1 MTIPLLRPLA
11 LFCILTLSFGSSL
24 LAQQAPTPTPGGGF
38 TFTTAQAPD
47 IQLADRDGDGVPDIS
62 DLCPDTGGYPETD
75 GCPRINTDS
84 DGDGVWDHE
93 DECPFE
99 AGSPENNGCPPPNEE
114 PITDNDG
121 DGIRNPA
128 DQCPDEAGPLE
139 NHGCPLATEIP
150 PDADGDGVPDAE
162 DECPDQ
168 HHNGA
173 IFNGCP
179 DTDGD
184 GLVDNIDACPDE
196 AGPAETQGCPLIP
209 LTPLLPTVLPT
220 QPPVAQPTSQPP
232 TLPPLEPGPPEGI
245 IPVDPSDVGLN
256 PNDIFADCPQLIEP
270 SAVFPIYV
278 LSYLQGTDDPCAN
291 GQDMVDVEFFP
302 IPGAADALGMDAI
315 QEQMEGCPAS
325 LASNLQHLERFERPT
340 IQAELASQ
348 QVDIGCAQ
356 TLSNQ
361 QEPFISF
368 ERVCY
373 LFIGEASSD
382 YITDISVPGV
392 ITLDG
397 VIPANSMMPVTVPP
411 TVGMDI
417 DISFFDY
424 GPKVDP
430 SYMIIA
436 RGSIGDSPAEAE
448 VEGFAVGL
456 APESNCEVPD
466 DPTDNIHCFTF
477 DIEVTN
483 PDPDP
488 VMMWFMVFHL
498 PDEMIAATYFDVA
511 PPGDS
516 AHTVYAIGV
525 VLQQPLDLS
534 QIFLGTQVQ
543 PFVIVNSVSLASV
556 HEPSHCQQNAPEP
569 TPPPTTPTPAPTQTP
584 DPNASPTAVP
594 TTAPTNAPQ
603 PTTAPTNPPQ
613 STPADPNPT
622 TPPSDT
628 GDDGGEGV
636 VQPVPGDEPNVEAG
650 LPPPVAVGGILAVFE
665 VQEPFVEFHSDLY
678 MLENEVVVPLIA
690 NTPRLETN
698 PRLDR
703 DGAWVVYVE
712 TDIDA
717 NFSRKLRMIHTQTR
731 RIVDLIS
738 DSPELQIMPVDPT
751 WMPNEDALM
760 FSAWDAAGVPNVYR
774 IELVDEQAS
783 EPELVLEDASY
794 ATISADGRYIAF
806 VRAVDGVNA
815 IYSYTPI
822 NGNIVPIHN
831 QPGNQDCDQPAF
843 GTNPLL
849 LTFVCTDD
857 GLTIVNMYLYQL
869 GGTSQVDLPE
879 RTPVHPQPGP
889 TSGFLAYTA
898 GGAIWFSDEAG
909 ANRNILVQFGD
920 GKFASNLSWVMPS

>member
-1 MTIPLLRPLA
+1 M
-11 LFCILTLSFGSSL
+11 
-24 LAQQAPTPTPGGGF
+24 
-38 TFTTAQAPD
+38 
-47 IQLADRDGDGVPDIS
+47 
-62 DLCPDTGGYPETD
+62 
-75 GCPRINTDS
+75 
-84 DGDGVWDHE
+84 
-93 DECPFE
+93 
-99 AGSPENNGCPPPNEE
+99 PPPSM
-114 PITDNDG
+114 P
-121 DGIRNPA
+121 
-128 DQCPDEAGPLE
+128 
-139 NHGCPLATEIP
+139 
-150 PDADGDGVPDAE
+150 
-162 DECPDQ
+162 
-168 HHNGA
+168 
-173 IFNGCP
+173 
-179 DTDGD
+179 
-184 GLVDNIDACPDE
+184 
-196 AGPAETQGCPLIP
+196 
-209 LTPLLPTVLPT
+209 
-220 QPPVAQPTSQPP
+220 SQPACGINP
-232 TLPPLEPGPPEGI
+232 TEPLEPGPPEGI
-245 IPVDPSDVGLN
+245 LPVDPSDVGLN
-256 PNDIFADCPQLIEP
+256 PDDIFADCPQLIEP
-270 SAVFPIYV
+270 AQVFPIYV
-278 LSYLQGTDDPCAN
+278 LSHLQGTDDPCAN

-302 IPGAADALGMDAI
+302 IPGAADALGVDAI
-315 QEQMEGCPAS
+315 QEQMEGCPAA
-325 LASNLQHLERFERPT
+325 LASNLQHLERFESST
-340 IQAELASQ
+340 VQTELASQ
-348 QVDIGCAQ
+348 QIDIGCTQ
-356 TLSNQ
+356 TMSNQ
-361 QEPFISF
+361 QDPFISF

-373 LFIGEASSD
+373 LFLGEASND
-382 YITDISVPGV
+382 YITAEEVPGV
-392 ITLDG
+392 VTIEG

-424 GPKVDP
+424 GPRVDP
-430 SYMIIA
+430 SYIIMA
-436 RGSIGDSPAEAE
+436 SGSIGDAQAEAT

-488 VMMWFMVFHL
+488 AMMWFAVIHL
-498 PDEMIAATYFDVA
+498 PDEMIGATYFDVA

-516 AHTVYAIGV
+516 AHTVYAIGIA
-525 VLQQPLDLS
+525 LQQPPDVN
-534 QIFLGTQVQ
+534 QIFLGTQFSQ
-543 PFVIVNSVSLASV
+543 VIVNSVSLASV

-569 TPPPTTPTPAPTQTP
+569 TPPPITPTPTLTQTP
-584 DPNASPTAVP
+584 DPNATATAVP
-594 TTAPTNAPQ
+594 TTAPTNPPQ
-603 PTTAPTNPPQ
+603 P
-613 STPADPNPT
+613 TPADPNPT
-622 TPPSDT
+622 APPSDT
-628 GDDGGEGV
+628 GDNGGSEV
-636 VQPVPGDEPNVEAG
+636 VQPVPGDEPKVEAG

-690 NTPRLETN
+690 NTPTLETN

-717 NFSRKLRMIHTQTR
+717 NFNRKLRMIHTQTR

-738 DSPELQIMPVDPT
+738 DSPDLKIMPVDPT
-751 WMPNEDALM
+751 WIPNEDALM

-815 IYSYTPI
+815 IYSYTPN

-857 GLTIVNMYLYQL
+857 GLTVVNMYLYQL

-889 TSGFLAYTA
+889 SSGFLAYTA

-909 ANRNILVQFGD
+909 ANRNILVQFED